1 MDSVGLLDIVRRAK
15 NAMVAYDESLRIST
29 NNSANM
35 ATTGYKALKQS
46 FKTVFNDVVNQGF
59 QGEGTSGQLNPIQF
73 GSGVS
78 LGSISLD
85 FSQGALGEGGPLDCA
100 VSGRGL
106 FIVSP
111 DGGNTHFYTR
121 NGNFHVDTTG
131 QFIVD
136 TSGRVLIGENGEP
149 ISTSG
154 YTDLGWARGGIL
166 VGNYGAF
173 STGQEQAMQIGRL
186 MLADFTNVEG
196 LTQYD
201 GSAFKESVV
210 SGTRF
215 TGVAGEGSFGE
226 VEPESLEKSNV
237 FYTGETIDAIEV
249 QRAMSAVLSAI
260 KIASD
265 QISQVINKL
274 LS

>member
-1 MDSVGLLDIVRRAK
+1 MDTVGLLDIIRRSK
-15 NAMVAYDESLRIST
+15 NAMSAFNQSLRIST

-46 FKTVFNDVVNQGF
+46 FKTVFNDVVNEGF
-59 QGEGTSGQLNPIQF
+59 QGSGLTSGELNPIQF
-73 GSGVS
+73 GSGVT

-85 FSQGALGEGGPLDCA
+85 FAQGALGEGGALDCA

-106 FIVSP
+106 FMVSP
-111 DGGNTHFYTR
+111 DGGTTVYYTR
-121 NGNFHVDTTG
+121 NGSFHVDTTG
-131 QFIVD
+131 QYIID
-136 TSGRVLIGENGEP
+136 GSGNMLMGDGGP
-149 ISTSG
+149 LSTG
-154 YTDLGWARGGIL
+154 GNTDLGWGPNGVL
-166 VGNYGAF
+166 LSNYSLYKA
-173 STGQEQAMQIGRL
+173 GQEEAAQIGQL
-186 MLADFTNVEG
+186 ALADFTNVEG

-201 GSAFKESVV
+201 GSLLKESVV
-210 SGTRF
+210 SGTRS
-215 TGVAGEGSFGE
+215 TGAPGDGAFGT
-226 VEPESLEKSNV
+226 VEPQSLEKSNV

-274 LS
+274 LG